1 MLDKAAILEQLR
13 GVLDPEIG
21 ISIVDL
27 NMVRDIGI
35 NENGIVQV
43 KIALTVQHC
52 PMAKTLQAD
61 VEKAVGKL
69 DGVKSVNVETTAMS
83 KKELEELRV
92 KLQAR
97 ATNSQTQSGQNTSTA
112 GPGIN
117 KLGKRGIRNI
127 IAIVSGK
134 GGVGKSFVTSML
146 ATELRRQGYEVGVLD
161 ADLTGPS
168 IAKVFGL
175 SGKPYKAQNG
185 LIVPAKSKTGIKV
198 MSINLVLDDPTMPVI
213 WRGPIVN
220 SVIRQ
225 LYWDV
230 DWGDIHYLLVDLPP
244 GCVASGTQVFANPHP
259 VPIELL
265 KPGDY
270 VYSVEASIGPSGRY
284 ANSLSA
290 TVSRRRV
297 SEVVPQ
303 GEAEVFELKTK
314 NRTIRATFNHPIL
327 ALDKARPSG
336 KRAYRYSLQ
345 WKRLTELRPRDIIAV
360 AKKIPRYEKG
370 PYKLPDIDY
379 QGLKH
384 LDLPAISSDDFC
396 RIIGYFMGDGY
407 VRFDPR
413 MNIHQV
419 MFAEPRNGKH
429 REKYVHLL
437 EKVFLGAKVYQGD
450 SEFGVVSRRLALFF
464 RELGLNKS
472 ALVKRV
478 PEWVFHLPESQI
490 LAFIEGYCDADG
502 HRRKMKLLIRRPGW
516 MCFESPN
523 CELVEGMRILALSV
537 GLRVSNL
544 NSRTRTLITPS
555 RHTYTKTFWGF
566 EANSESRSNRIG
578 AGLIRGVGRQAV
590 GKALVNDYLGFER
603 VSKITHAG
611 KSQVYDLTVEDNH
624 NFISD
629 GIIVHNTSDAPLT
642 IFQSLPVDGVIV
654 VSSPQDLAAMIVA
667 KAVNM
672 AKKMEAPIMGLV
684 ENMSYFQCP
693 GCGEKI
699 EIFGQSNGSKL
710 ATQLDIPYLGG
721 VPLDPEIAR
730 LSDEGRIEEYS
741 SPVFENITA
750 ELRQKAVKQVEQ
762 LTQGLPIA
770 WSVKP
775 EHE

>member
-1 MLDKAAILEQLR
+1 MLDKAVILEQLR

-92 KLQAR
+92 KLTAR
-97 ATNSQTQSGQNTSTA
+97 GTNSQISQSGQNTSTA

-146 ATELRRQGYEVGVLD
+146 ATELRRKGYEVGVLD

-175 SGKPYKAQNG
+175 SGKPYKAPNG

-230 DWGDIHYLLVDLPP
+230 DWGDVHYLLVDLPP
-244 GCVASGTQVFANPHP
+244 GT
-259 VPIELL
+259 
-265 KPGDY
+265 
-270 VYSVEASIGPSGRY
+270 
-284 ANSLSA
+284 
-290 TVSRRRV
+290 
-297 SEVVPQ
+297 
-303 GEAEVFELKTK
+303 
-314 NRTIRATFNHPIL
+314 
-327 ALDKARPSG
+327 
-336 KRAYRYSLQ
+336 
-345 WKRLTELRPRDIIAV
+345 
-360 AKKIPRYEKG
+360 
-370 PYKLPDIDY
+370 
-379 QGLKH
+379 
-384 LDLPAISSDDFC
+384 SD
-396 RIIGYFMGDGY
+396 
-407 VRFDPR
+407 
-413 MNIHQV
+413 
-419 MFAEPRNGKH
+419 
-429 REKYVHLL
+429 
-437 EKVFLGAKVYQGD
+437 
-450 SEFGVVSRRLALFF
+450 
-464 RELGLNKS
+464 
-472 ALVKRV
+472 
-478 PEWVFHLPESQI
+478 
-490 LAFIEGYCDADG
+490 
-502 HRRKMKLLIRRPGW
+502 
-516 MCFESPN
+516 SP
-523 CELVEGMRILALSV
+523 
-537 GLRVSNL
+537 
-544 NSRTRTLITPS
+544 
-555 RHTYTKTFWGF
+555 
-566 EANSESRSNRIG
+566 
-578 AGLIRGVGRQAV
+578 
-590 GKALVNDYLGFER
+590 
-603 VSKITHAG
+603 
-611 KSQVYDLTVEDNH
+611 LTV
-624 NFISD
+624 
-629 GIIVHNTSDAPLT
+629 
-642 IFQSLPVDGVIV
+642 FQSLPVDGVIV

-710 ATQLDIPYLGG
+710 AAQLHIPYLGG

-730 LSDEGRIEEYS
+730 LSDQGRIEEYS

-750 ELRQKAVKQVEQ
+750 ELRQKAVRQVEQ

-770 WSVKP
+770 WTVEPRHK
-775 EHE
+775 

>member
-1 MLDKAAILEQLR
+1 MPDKAAILEKLR

-35 NENGIVQV
+35 NEDGIVQV

-230 DWGDIHYLLVDLPP
+230 DWGDVHYLLVDLPP
-244 GCVASGTQVFANPHP
+244 GT
-259 VPIELL
+259 
-265 KPGDY
+265 
-270 VYSVEASIGPSGRY
+270 
-284 ANSLSA
+284 
-290 TVSRRRV
+290 
-297 SEVVPQ
+297 
-303 GEAEVFELKTK
+303 
-314 NRTIRATFNHPIL
+314 
-327 ALDKARPSG
+327 
-336 KRAYRYSLQ
+336 
-345 WKRLTELRPRDIIAV
+345 
-360 AKKIPRYEKG
+360 
-370 PYKLPDIDY
+370 
-379 QGLKH
+379 
-384 LDLPAISSDDFC
+384 SD
-396 RIIGYFMGDGY
+396 
-407 VRFDPR
+407 
-413 MNIHQV
+413 
-419 MFAEPRNGKH
+419 
-429 REKYVHLL
+429 
-437 EKVFLGAKVYQGD
+437 
-450 SEFGVVSRRLALFF
+450 
-464 RELGLNKS
+464 
-472 ALVKRV
+472 
-478 PEWVFHLPESQI
+478 
-490 LAFIEGYCDADG
+490 
-502 HRRKMKLLIRRPGW
+502 
-516 MCFESPN
+516 SP
-523 CELVEGMRILALSV
+523 
-537 GLRVSNL
+537 
-544 NSRTRTLITPS
+544 
-555 RHTYTKTFWGF
+555 
-566 EANSESRSNRIG
+566 
-578 AGLIRGVGRQAV
+578 
-590 GKALVNDYLGFER
+590 
-603 VSKITHAG
+603 
-611 KSQVYDLTVEDNH
+611 LTV
-624 NFISD
+624 
-629 GIIVHNTSDAPLT
+629 
-642 IFQSLPVDGVIV
+642 FQSLPVDGVIV

-710 ATQLDIPYLGG
+710 AAQLDIPYLGG

-730 LSDEGRIEEYS
+730 LSDQGRIEEYS

-750 ELRQKAVKQVEQ
+750 ELRQKAVRQVEQ

-770 WSVKP
+770 WTVEPQHK
-775 EHE
+775 

>member
-35 NENGIVQV
+35 NEDGVVQV

-92 KLQAR
+92 KLTAR
-97 ATNSQTQSGQNTSTA
+97 GTNSQTSQSGQNTSTA

-146 ATELRRQGYEVGVLD
+146 ATELRRRGYEVGVLD

-175 SGKPYKAQNG
+175 SGKPYKAPNG

-230 DWGDIHYLLVDLPP
+230 DWGDVHYLLVDLPP
-244 GCVASGTQVFANPHP
+244 GT
-259 VPIELL
+259 
-265 KPGDY
+265 
-270 VYSVEASIGPSGRY
+270 
-284 ANSLSA
+284 
-290 TVSRRRV
+290 
-297 SEVVPQ
+297 
-303 GEAEVFELKTK
+303 
-314 NRTIRATFNHPIL
+314 
-327 ALDKARPSG
+327 
-336 KRAYRYSLQ
+336 
-345 WKRLTELRPRDIIAV
+345 
-360 AKKIPRYEKG
+360 
-370 PYKLPDIDY
+370 
-379 QGLKH
+379 
-384 LDLPAISSDDFC
+384 SD
-396 RIIGYFMGDGY
+396 
-407 VRFDPR
+407 
-413 MNIHQV
+413 
-419 MFAEPRNGKH
+419 
-429 REKYVHLL
+429 
-437 EKVFLGAKVYQGD
+437 
-450 SEFGVVSRRLALFF
+450 
-464 RELGLNKS
+464 
-472 ALVKRV
+472 
-478 PEWVFHLPESQI
+478 
-490 LAFIEGYCDADG
+490 
-502 HRRKMKLLIRRPGW
+502 
-516 MCFESPN
+516 SP
-523 CELVEGMRILALSV
+523 
-537 GLRVSNL
+537 
-544 NSRTRTLITPS
+544 
-555 RHTYTKTFWGF
+555 
-566 EANSESRSNRIG
+566 
-578 AGLIRGVGRQAV
+578 
-590 GKALVNDYLGFER
+590 
-603 VSKITHAG
+603 
-611 KSQVYDLTVEDNH
+611 LTV
-624 NFISD
+624 
-629 GIIVHNTSDAPLT
+629 
-642 IFQSLPVDGVIV
+642 FQSLPVDGVIV

-693 GCGEKI
+693 GCGEKV
-699 EIFGQSNGSKL
+699 EIFGHSNGSGL
-710 ATQLDIPYLGG
+710 AAQLDIPYLGG

-730 LSDEGRIEEYS
+730 LSDQGRIEEYS

-750 ELRQKAVKQVEQ
+750 ELRQKAVRQVEQ

-770 WSVKP
+770 WTVEPQHK
-775 EHE
+775 

>member
-1 MLDKAAILEQLR
+1 MLDKAAILEQLK

-97 ATNSQTQSGQNTSTA
+97 GTNSQTSQSGQNTSTA

-117 KLGKRGIRNI
+117 KLGKRGVRNI

-175 SGKPYKAQNG
+175 SGKPYKAPNG

-230 DWGDIHYLLVDLPP
+230 DWGDVHYLLVDLPP
-244 GCVASGTQVFANPHP
+244 GT
-259 VPIELL
+259 
-265 KPGDY
+265 
-270 VYSVEASIGPSGRY
+270 
-284 ANSLSA
+284 
-290 TVSRRRV
+290 
-297 SEVVPQ
+297 
-303 GEAEVFELKTK
+303 
-314 NRTIRATFNHPIL
+314 
-327 ALDKARPSG
+327 
-336 KRAYRYSLQ
+336 
-345 WKRLTELRPRDIIAV
+345 
-360 AKKIPRYEKG
+360 
-370 PYKLPDIDY
+370 
-379 QGLKH
+379 
-384 LDLPAISSDDFC
+384 SD
-396 RIIGYFMGDGY
+396 
-407 VRFDPR
+407 
-413 MNIHQV
+413 
-419 MFAEPRNGKH
+419 
-429 REKYVHLL
+429 
-437 EKVFLGAKVYQGD
+437 
-450 SEFGVVSRRLALFF
+450 
-464 RELGLNKS
+464 
-472 ALVKRV
+472 
-478 PEWVFHLPESQI
+478 
-490 LAFIEGYCDADG
+490 
-502 HRRKMKLLIRRPGW
+502 
-516 MCFESPN
+516 SP
-523 CELVEGMRILALSV
+523 
-537 GLRVSNL
+537 
-544 NSRTRTLITPS
+544 
-555 RHTYTKTFWGF
+555 
-566 EANSESRSNRIG
+566 
-578 AGLIRGVGRQAV
+578 
-590 GKALVNDYLGFER
+590 
-603 VSKITHAG
+603 
-611 KSQVYDLTVEDNH
+611 LTV
-624 NFISD
+624 
-629 GIIVHNTSDAPLT
+629 
-642 IFQSLPVDGVIV
+642 FQSLPVDGVIV

-693 GCGEKI
+693 GCGEKVHV
-699 EIFGQSNGSKL
+699 FGQSNGSKL
-710 ATQLDIPYLGG
+710 AAELDIPYLGG

-730 LSDEGRIEEYS
+730 LSDQGRIEEYS
-741 SPVFENITA
+741 SPVFEKITS
-750 ELRQKAVKQVEQ
+750 ELRQKAVRQVEQ

-770 WSVKP
+770 WTVEPQHK
-775 EHE
+775 